1 MKATIEDT
9 LLNVHYVTQDGLF
22 NNNKNWEI
30 GVADDT
36 WKQFHFSRYVTY
48 LVDHYYATSLY
59 GC

>member
-1 MKATIEDT
+1 MKATIEDA

-48 LVDHYYATSLY
+48 LVYYATSLY